1 MTQKWIYENGLY
13 YPVKGETTSENIP
26 VNGETTSENIFGKG
40 VFKTEAYS
48 PDFSRIGLR
57 RIADEFT
64 FDFKVYDLGFE
75 DFFKLVQDKW
85 NSPSFQ
91 ETGKNLGIVLNGLK
105 GAGKT
110 IAAKLLS
117 NRLGLPVLVVP
128 TAWPGIESFIQ
139 SIDFECVVLIDQ
151 ADRSFSHDEEAL
163 LSMTDG
169 VFHTKRK
176 LFILTTNSLNLIDV
190 IVGRPGRIRYIKEF
204 GNLPEKTIYKYLDD
218 NLKDPSMR
226 KTVLRTID
234 SLAYATIDILKSV
247 VEEVNFRGVT
257 GESSLLNLPKESTKF
272 DALVLSRERHEFT
285 RIKAYIKSKISHN
298 ITAAQWL
305 QGVDGRRNPR
315 IDSLH
320 MNVFF
325 DYISAESRTLY
336 AGLETDG
343 GDIILEEPDE
353 NGFFIKKREYSNEE
367 SLCILLKTYDSPSLY
382 KGRLV

>member
-13 YPVKGETTSENIP
+13 FPVKGETTSENIL
-26 VNGETTSENIFGKG
+26 GKG
-40 VFKTEAYS
+40 VFNLEASS

-57 RIADEFT
+57 RIADGFT

-117 NRLGLPVLVVP
+117 NRLGLPVLV
-128 TAWPGIESFIQ
+128 TSTSWPGIENFMQ

-151 ADRSFSHDEEAL
+151 ADKGFCHDEEAL

-169 VFHTKRK
+169 VYNKKRK
-176 LFILTTNSLNLIDV
+176 LFILTTNSLNLIENV
-190 IVGRPGRIRYIKEF
+190 VGRPGRIRYIKEF
-204 GNLPEKTIYKYLDD
+204 GNLPEKTIYEFLDD

-257 GESSLLNLPKESTKF
+257 GESSLLNLPKGSTKF
-272 DALVLSRERHEFT
+272 DVLVLSRERHEFT
-285 RIKAYIKSKISHN
+285 RIKEYIKSKISHN

-315 IDSLH
+315 IDSLRL
-320 MNVFF
+320 NVFF
-325 DYISAESRTLY
+325 DYFSAESRTLY

-353 NGFFIKKREYSNEE
+353 NGFFIKKRDLGSEE
-367 SLCILLKTYDSPSLY
+367 TLCVLLRSYYPSLY